1 MSADRA
7 SRPNEILSDATVRAE
22 VDAADLLVVYTVRD
36 GGLAMRVFTKPDTPL
51 PEQVLVDLLRNTA
64 DEIERSR

>member
-7 SRPNEILSDATVRAE
+7 SRPNEILSDAKIRDE
-22 VDAADLLVVYTVRD
+22 VNAADLLVVYTVKD
-36 GGLAMRVFTKPDTPL
+36 GGLYTQVFTRPDRQM

-64 DEIERSR
+64 DEIEQSR

>member
-36 GGLAMRVFTKPDTPL
+36 GGLATQVFTKPDTPL